1 MGRHCVGEACCG
13 LLDVAERG
21 LRLQVRLKM
30 GLRDFCAVLS
40 AVMKY
45 SAVDVSHSTKW
56 KLCFRSCQIVV

>member
-30 GLRDFCAVLS
+30 GLRDFAR
-40 AVMKY
+40 Y
-45 SAVDVSHSTKW
+45 YPE
-56 KLCFRSCQIVV
+56 Q